1 MLLLLLLLHVL
12 LQVQGLQWHP
22 LCGIQLL
29 QYLTFLLLLLTVL
42 LQLAYLL
49 LL

>member
-1 MLLLLLLLHVL
+1 MLLLLLLHVL
-12 LQVQGLQWHP
+12 LGVQGLQGHP

-29 QYLTFLLLLLTVL
+29 HYSTFLLLL
-42 LQLAYLL
+42 QLVCLL